1 MKIMVLVD
9 HLEHDG
15 KRIEQGAVID
25 VAAPQAEA
33 LIAIGIARRADDAT
47 EPKRGKKAD

>member
-1 MKIMVLVD
+1 MKVQILVD

-25 VAAPQAEA
+25 IPPAQADA
-33 LIAIGIARRADDAT
+33 LMAIGAAQPAA
-47 EPKRGKKAD
+47 EPERKAGKKGD